1 MINPVESY
9 DYSQA
14 GACFVTIYTKDR
26 ECIFGKIVD
35 KEMRLTMGGR
45 IADKCWRNIPSHY
58 PHVILDKFVVMPN
71 HVYGVIFTGD
81 EDVGVQNLEPLQM
94 DGPREAK
101 FQQIVPKSIGQPFA
115 DSKSV

>member
-35 KEMRLTMGGR
+35 KGAIVHTEWLRTTEIR
-45 IADKCWRNIPSHY
+45 IN
-58 PHVILDKFVVMPN
+58 VITRRIHNYEENPQMLR
-71 HVYGVIFTGD
+71 T
-81 EDVGVQNLEPLQM
+81 VQ
-94 DGPREAK
+94 
-101 FQQIVPKSIGQPFA
+101 
-115 DSKSV
+115 

>member
-35 KEMRLTMGGR
+35 KEMRINDKGAIVHTEWLRTTEIR
-45 IADKCWRNIPSHY
+45 IN
-58 PHVILDKFVVMPN
+58 VITRRIHNYEENPQMLR
-71 HVYGVIFTGD
+71 T
-81 EDVGVQNLEPLQM
+81 VQ
-94 DGPREAK
+94 
-101 FQQIVPKSIGQPFA
+101 
-115 DSKSV
+115 